1 MDIEKHL
8 KQIAIEDM
16 RKRYNKAIGMT
27 CSIHGKKPDIK
38 TPFDTATGNF
48 TLSYC
53 CEASAEQ
60 AEQAALK

>member
-1 MDIEKHL
+1 MEKNINRL
-8 KQIAIEDM
+8 AVEVM

-53 CEASAEQ
+53 CEAFAEQ
-60 AEQAALK
+60 AEQAALE